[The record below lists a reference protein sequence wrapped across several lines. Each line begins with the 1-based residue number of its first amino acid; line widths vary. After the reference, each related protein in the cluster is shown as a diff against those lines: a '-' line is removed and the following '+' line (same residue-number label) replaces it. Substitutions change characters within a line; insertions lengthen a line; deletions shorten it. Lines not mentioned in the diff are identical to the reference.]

1 MKTSSNI
8 FIISFFSII
17 ALIIPLS
24 ADDTP
29 VVTQTGKSPG
39 KNEIKIS
46 RGDTNQAVK
55 LNWENINSGT
65 RSRIFRST
73 LTRGPWDFIG
83 ESTSNSYIDKTA
95 EPGIKYWYRIQMVKG
110 NTPPIMTVPEWGYR
124 KIGPLKGENLN
135 AILRSKNRNMP
146 VISDLKQKD
155 AAVKELAFLEK
166 YHMNRIELS
175 IIMFIAGSYIKN
187 GTLII
192 LNDFDRHT
200 IDYGNRQV
208 FFTKNEKYMVKFYSK
223 KLFRIYD
230 GSTPLHHVLTKISF
244 GTAGNAGQ
252 YTISGLGI
260 KEKEQQWNNGGEA
273 SIEVSLPQA
282 DSDLLLDMTLN
293 PYYGKE
299 TYPFRR
305 ITVSTNDAQIQ
316 KLSIPRAGKYRLLIP
331 QSNITGNKLRLQFSF
346 PDAQTNLEMYNK
358 PSTVAFKTLTLSE
371 RIFTQ
376 DLFTRLMNNAIFYCI
391 PRGDKPITRKDGT
404 VIFIPYYEAI
414 GMSTEYFKN
423 YSNWRSNTIML
434 STSDK
439 KLQKEM
445 EKAEKKG

>member
-17 ALIIPLS
+17 TLIIPLS

-29 VVTQTGKSPG
+29 VVTQPG
-39 KNEIKIS
+39 KTPGMNEIKIS
-46 RGDTNQAVK
+46 RGTTNEAVK
-55 LNWENINSGT
+55 LNWENSGPGT
-65 RSRIFRST
+65 RSRIFRSA

-83 ESTSNSYIDKTA
+83 ESNSNAYIDTTA
-95 EPGIKYWYRIQMVKG
+95 EPGIKYWYRIQMLKG

-124 KIGPLKGENLN
+124 KIGPLRGEKFD
-135 AILRSKNRNMP
+135 AIMSLKNRNMP
-146 VISDLKQKD
+146 VISDTKQKN
-155 AAVKELAFLEK
+155 AVVKELAFLEK
-166 YHMNRIELS
+166 YYMNRIELS
-175 IIMFIAGSYIKN
+175 IIMFIAGSYLKN
-187 GTLII
+187 GTLVI
-192 LNDFDRHT
+192 LKDFDRHT
-200 IDYGNRQV
+200 IDYGNRQI
-208 FFTKNEKYMVKFYSK
+208 FLTKNEQYMVKFYSK

-230 GSTPLHHVLTKISF
+230 GSTPLHHVLTKITF
-244 GTAGNAGQ
+244 GTSGNAGQ
-252 YTISGLGI
+252 YTISGLDI
-260 KEKEQQWNNGGEA
+260 KERQQQWNNGSEA
-273 SIEVSLPQA
+273 SIELSLPQT
-282 DSDLLLDMTLN
+282 DSDLLLNMTLN

-299 TYPFRR
+299 TYPFRH
-305 ITVSTNDAQIQ
+305 ITVSANDVQIQ
-316 KLSIPRAGKYRLLIP
+316 KLAVPRAGQYRLLIP
-331 QSNITGNKLRLQFSF
+331 QSNIVANKLRLQFSF
-346 PDAQTNLEMYNK
+346 PDAQTSLRLYNK

-371 RIFTQ
+371 RVFNQ
-376 DLFTRLMNNAIFYCI
+376 DLFTRLMNNALFYCI